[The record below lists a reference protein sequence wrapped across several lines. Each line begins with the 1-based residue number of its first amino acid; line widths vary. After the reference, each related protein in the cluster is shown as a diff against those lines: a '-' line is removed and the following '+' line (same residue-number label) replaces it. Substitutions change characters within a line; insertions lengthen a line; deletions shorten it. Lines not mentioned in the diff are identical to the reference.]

1 MTTTLIQA
9 MKPAGKKTK
18 ATESV
23 FALVLL
29 VAALHGF
36 GQTED
41 TTSIN
46 QINQKRFQPL
56 VISTGAGYTGGM
68 VALSRLWY
76 GDSDRGSFRFFND
89 NAEWKQLDK
98 AGHFFTAYH
107 LSQATS
113 RGLRWSNVSP
123 RKADLAGSLTGFL
136 LLLPIEV
143 LDGYASAYGASAGDL
158 LANAGGALFFLG
170 QQRWWNEQRILLK
183 FSFTRTPYA
192 PLRPEVLGDGAL
204 QELFKD
210 YNGQTYWLSTDMD
223 KFVRFPKWLNIAV
236 GYGADGMVYGRDYAN
251 AAAGHKSH
259 RQYYLSLDPDLS
271 AIKTRSRL
279 VKTLIFIAGMVKIP
293 APTISLEQG
302 RVKFHAFY
310 F

>member
-1 MTTTLIQA
+1 MTTTLIPA
-9 MKPAGKKTK
+9 MKRAGRKTK
-18 ATESV
+18 AIESV
-23 FALVLL
+23 LALVLFMVSL
-29 VAALHGF
+29 YGF

-46 QINQKRFQPL
+46 QKRFQPL
-56 VISTGAGYTGGM
+56 VISAGAGYTGGM

-76 GDSDRGSFRFFND
+76 SDSDRESFHFFND

-107 LSQATS
+107 LSQAAS
-113 RGLRWSNVSP
+113 RGLRWSNVPP

-170 QQRWWNEQRILLK
+170 QQRWWNEQRLQLK

-204 QELFKD
+204 HELFKD
-210 YNGQTYWLSTDMD
+210 YNGQTYWLSVDMD
-223 KFVRFPKWLNIAV
+223 KFIRFPKWLNIAV
-236 GYGADGMVYGRDYAN
+236 GYGAEGMVYGRDYAN
-251 AAAGHKSH
+251 TAAGHSSY

-279 VKTLIFIAGMVKIP
+279 VKSLIFIAGMVKIP
-293 APTISLEQG
+293 APTVSLEQG